1 MADPDRAIWEK
12 VLLHL
17 RSHEHEI
24 CRQWFDDIEP
34 IGIADGVYRLRA
46 PQDVHRNYL
55 EKHCSE
61 VFTAAVQSVTERLL
75 TVRFIGPNDAVAPP
89 PSMNGHAKGNGK
101 TRKHAM
107 VPPVGAGAGPSW
119 RESLPVSPDHTF
131 DNFIVGQE
139 NRLAHA
145 AAKAVARNAGREYN
159 PLFLYGG
166 VGLGKTHLLQAIC
179 LDVMAHRPDANF
191 HYTSAEGFTTD
202 LQEAMQSGQLADFRD
217 RVLNLDLLIID
228 DIQFLTGRTSTREEF
243 FHTFNNLHQAG
254 KNIVLSSD
262 APPDDIPDLE
272 SRLVSRFK
280 SGLVIDIRPPG
291 FETRAQILKKKADLR
306 GVTIPDDA
314 AAFIAQHVQRNVREL
329 EGAITRLQMI
339 QQLDGRKLTLDTVRE
354 ALGETI
360 KELKPQVSTD
370 QLIASVTEY
379 FNVRLP
385 DLQSKRRQKSI
396 AYPRQVAMYL
406 LRQHTRFSLEEIG
419 GYFGGRDHTTVMHA
433 VRTIAQKRTLDETLD
448 HFIGSVEQRFG
459 LDGQAQ

>member
-1 MADPDRAIWEK
+1 MADPDREIWEK
-12 VLLHL
+12 VLSHL
-17 RSHEHEI
+17 RAHEHEI

-34 IGIADGVYRLRA
+34 IGVADGVYRLRA

-61 VFTAAVQSVTERLL
+61 VFSAAVQSVTERLL
-75 TVRFIGPNDAVAPP
+75 TVRFIGPMDAAPHHAAG
-89 PSMNGHAKGNGK
+89 NGHSKTNGK
-101 TRKHAM
+101 PRKQVI
-107 VPPVGAGAGPSW
+107 VPPVGANSGPSW

-145 AAKAVARNAGREYN
+145 AAKAVARDAGCEYN
-159 PLFLYGG
+159 PLFIYGG
-166 VGLGKTHLLQAIC
+166 VGLGKTHLLQAIW
-179 LDVMAHRPDANF
+179 LEVKATRPDANI

-202 LQEAMQSGQLADFRD
+202 LQAAMQSGQLADFRD

-228 DIQFLTGRTSTREEF
+228 DIQFLTGRASTREEF

-254 KNIVLSSD
+254 RQIVLSSD

-280 SGLVIDIRPPG
+280 SGLVIDVRPPV
-291 FETRAQILKKKADLR
+291 FETRIEILKRKASIR
-306 GVTIPDDA
+306 GLTIPDDA
-314 AAFIAQHVQRNVREL
+314 ASFIAQHVQRNVREL

-339 QQLDGRKLTLDTVRE
+339 QQLDGRRLSLESVRE
-354 ALGETI
+354 SLGETI

-370 QLIASVTEY
+370 QLIASVTDY

-396 AYPRQVAMYL
+396 AFPRQVAMYL

-433 VRTIAQKRTLDETLD
+433 VRTIARKRTEDETLD
-448 HFIGSVEQRFG
+448 HFIESVEQRFG
-459 LDGQAQ
+459 LDAE